1 MKFYSLCL
9 FLVIFLFGNV
19 AFRNGQFEAQAKQNV
34 VSVSVEDEHPEV
46 RELLLLIPESD
57 RSFFVKRAKTF
68 GEERNFDWRFLLLSF
83 YQESGLKTKSV
94 SGAFMGLTMFGP
106 DARSVL
112 GVTSTQLLQM
122 SHTEQLELAIK
133 MWAMTEKSG
142 GKISE
147 FIDLLIINFAPA
159 WYKHPGNPYPAP
171 PNIKAANSH
180 SVDANGN
187 ITKESVLS
195 FFRKKVNIDPKLT
208 YFIGKV

>member
-9 FLVIFLFGNV
+9 FLVIFLFGPV
-19 AFRNGQFEAQAKQNV
+19 ACRNGQLEAQGKQNV
-34 VSVSVEDEHPEV
+34 VSISVEEEHEEV
-46 RELLLLIPESD
+46 RELLLLIPESN
-57 RSFFVKRAKTF
+57 RSSFVKRAKQF
-68 GEERNFDWRFLLLSF
+68 GAERNIDWRLLLLSF
-83 YQESGLKTKSV
+83 YQESGLKTTSV
-94 SGAFMGLTMFGP
+94 SGSFMGLTMFGP
-106 DARSVL
+106 DARRVL

-133 MWAMTEKSG
+133 MWAISENHG
-142 GKISE
+142 GKISG

-171 PNIKAANSH
+171 QNIKAANMH

-187 ITKESVLS
+187 ITKESVLK
-195 FFRKKVNIDPKLT
+195 FFRRKVILDTKLS